1 MNKSN
6 TNISP
11 TFPASQLYIT
21 DVSSSRSKSRKAYFN
36 APSSVRRVMMSAP
49 LSKELREQYGVKS
62 MPIRKED
69 QVLIVRGSKK
79 GQEGTISSV
88 YRLKFAIQ
96 LEKLTKEK
104 SNGASV
110 PLNIHPSKVVI
121 TKLHLD
127 KDRKAL
133 IARKGGKAE

>member
-1 MNKSN
+1 
-6 TNISP
+6 
-11 TFPASQLYIT
+11 
-21 DVSSSRSKSRKAYFN
+21 
-36 APSSVRRVMMSAP
+36 MMSAP
-49 LSKELREQYGVKS
+49 LSKELREQYGVRS

-69 QVLIVRGSKK
+69 QVLVVRGSKK
-79 GQEGTISSV
+79 GQEGAVSSV

-127 KDRKAL
+127 KDRKNL
-133 IARKGGKAE
+133 IARKGGKADE

>member
-1 MNKSN
+1 MAKVSK
-6 TNISP
+6 
-11 TFPASQLYIT
+11 

-36 APSSVRRVMMSAP
+36 APSSVRRVLMSAP
-49 LSKELREQYGVKS
+49 LSKELREEYGVKS
-62 MPIRKED
+62 MPIRKDD

-79 GQEGTISSV
+79 GQEGSISSV
-88 YRLKFAIQ
+88 YRLKFAVQ

>member
-1 MNKSN
+1 MAKVSK
-6 TNISP
+6 
-11 TFPASQLYIT
+11 
-21 DVSSSRSKSRKAYFN
+21 DVSSSRSKARKAYFN
-36 APSSVRRVMMSAP
+36 APSSARRVMMSAP
-49 LSKELREQYGVKS
+49 LSKELREQYGVRS
-62 MPIRKED
+62 MPVRKND

-79 GQEGTISSV
+79 GQEGSISSV

-133 IARKGGKAE
+133 IARKGGNAE

>member
-1 MNKSN
+1 MAKVSN
-6 TNISP
+6 N
-11 TFPASQLYIT
+11 
-21 DVSSSRSKSRKAYFN
+21 VSASRSKSRKAHFT
-36 APSSVRRVMMSAP
+36 APSSARRVMMSAS

-62 MPIRKED
+62 MPVRKND

-79 GQEGTISSV
+79 GQEGAISSV

-110 PLNIHPSKVVI
+110 PINIHPSKVVI

-127 KDRKAL
+127 KDRKDL